1 MLEMTGIADMLRGV
15 AVLYWVV
22 AAVCLI
28 IAIRRPRTWGE
39 KALWVAVVVAV
50 FGVLPVQSYLDEHR
64 RAKFRE
70 EANNHFGTRCLE
82 YPKEFIKRKVEGVDG
97 FLLLRPR
104 AMASSADFRN
114 QFWMGDPYGY
124 DLSPSSTAEI
134 RRHVYGYLG
143 HYKYVE
149 ERFEAG
155 EGKYRYVRYSVNTL
169 LYPEREEVLVES
181 IATPAAL
188 YGLDWEDVSTTED
201 RKYWVAGGRVRIVEL
216 ASQEVIAEHVGYMGD
231 PKLGAGGTRY
241 PWTDALTRGAGY
253 CRGSTLSGSNV
264 KFALR
269 VLIPNEKKEARDGK

>member
-1 MLEMTGIADMLRGV
+1 MLEMTGIADLLRGV

-28 IAIRRPRTWGE
+28 LAIRRPRTWSG

-64 RAKFRE
+64 KAKFRE

-82 YPKEFIKRKVEGVDG
+82 YPKEFIKRRIENVDG
-97 FLLLRPR
+97 LLLLRPR

-124 DLSPSSTAEI
+124 DLDPSSTLEAY
-134 RRHVYGYLG
+134 RHLYGYLRF
-143 HYKYVE
+143 YAFVE
-149 ERFEAG
+149 ERVETSAG
-155 EGKYRYVRYSVNTL
+155 NFRYVRYFVNKL
-169 LYPEREEVLVES
+169 LLPEREEVLVEN

-201 RKYWVAGGRVRIVEL
+201 RKYWVAGGKARIIEL
-216 ASQEVIAEHVGYMGD
+216 ASQEVLAEHVGYMGD
-231 PKLGAGGTRY
+231 PKLGAGGTRR
-241 PWTDALTRGAGY
+241 PWSDALWHGAGY

-264 KFALR
+264 NFARR
-269 VLIPNEKKEARDGK
+269 VLIPNEKKEARNGK